1 LLGRTV
7 AENRFHLIF
16 ARSSQGLDDST
27 EIDMEAF
34 LNLFSKEGLGAIC
47 LKK

>member
-1 LLGRTV
+1 M

-27 EIDMEAF
+27 VLDMEDF
-34 LNLFSKEGLGAIC
+34 LKLFSKEC
-47 LKK
+47 LCVKNK